1 MATNIQSTRLDFN
14 NIKARLKTYL
24 VSKPEFTDYDFEA
37 SGINNILDVLAYNT
51 HFNGLTAN
59 FALNE
64 SFLNTAQL
72 RSSVV
77 SHAETLG
84 YTPRSISSSVAY
96 TTLSLNLSSVA
107 NRPSTISLP
116 RYTSF
121 TSTVADVSYTFRT
134 IANYTATDDGTGIYN
149 FKTAADS
156 TSIPIYQGTTKTKT
170 FFVGDTT
177 DRQLYVI
184 PDNTIDTKTI
194 VVNVYDSSTS
204 STFDTYTLLD
214 TATSVSAD
222 TMYYA
227 IHEAP
232 NTFYEIHFS
241 DGITFGKAPIAGN
254 KISVEY
260 LSTVG
265 PLANGGSTFTPV
277 STVTVNSVAY
287 TLNVTTVS
295 NSASGADK
303 QSLESIRLNAPIS
316 FATQQRLVTAD
327 DYKALIIKNYSVVS
341 DAVAWGGQD
350 NVPVEYGKVFVSI
363 KYVDD
368 TAEAT
373 KTATQESITA
383 NLVNKLGIMSIT
395 AEYVEP
401 IITYITTKTTFRYN
415 TDATGFTTNAL
426 SDKIQTVINTYFTSN
441 LKVFGKTF
449 RRSNLLSLIDDVDP
463 GVMNS
468 KIDIELS
475 QRITPI
481 LGTSQAHTVT
491 FPVSLAPADDVN
503 RIITSSQFN
512 YDSVLCT
519 IKNKLN
525 STTLQVVDN
534 ANNIKLDNVG
544 SFDADTGIVS
554 LVGLT
559 ANSIPGATYIKIK
572 AVPANQST
580 ITPLR
585 NYVLDNDISTSY
597 VTGIAES

>member
-96 TTLSLNLSSVA
+96 VNLSLDLSGVA
-107 NRPSTISLP
+107 NRPSTISIP
-116 RYTSF
+116 RFTSF
-121 TSTVADVSYTFRT
+121 TSTVADVSRTFRT
-134 IANYTATDDGTGIYN
+134 IANYVATDDGLGTYTVL
-149 FKTAADS
+149 TAEGS
-156 TSIPIYQGTTKTKT
+156 ESIPIYQGTERTKT
-170 FFVGDTT
+170 FFVGDVT

-194 VVNVYDSSTS
+194 DVKVYDSPTS
-204 STFDTYTLLD
+204 STYTNYTLLD
-214 TATSVSAD
+214 TATSVTAD
-222 TMYYA
+222 STYYA

-232 NTFYEIHFS
+232 NTFYELHFS
-241 DGITFGKAPIAGN
+241 DGVTFGKSPAAGN
-254 KISVEY
+254 KIVVTY

-265 PLANGGSTFTPV
+265 PLGNGGNTFTPV
-277 STVTVNSVAY
+277 SPVNVNSVNYDIA
-287 TLNVTTVS
+287 VTTVS

-303 QSLESIRLNAPIS
+303 QSIESIRQNAPIS

-341 DAVAWGGQD
+341 DAIAWGGQD
-350 NVPVEYGKVFVSI
+350 NVPPEYGKVFISI

-368 TAEAT
+368 TAPET

-383 NLVNKLGIMSIT
+383 NLTNKLGIMSIDS
-395 AEYVEP
+395 EYVEP
-401 IITYITTKTTFRYN
+401 TTTFITTSTQFRMN
-415 TDATGFTTNAL
+415 PDATGFTKNAL
-426 SDKIQTVINTYFTSN
+426 STSIQTVINDYFVAN
-441 LKVFGKTF
+441 LKVFGKSF
-449 RRSNLLSLIDDVDP
+449 RRSNLLSLIDAIDP
-463 GVMNS
+463 GILNS
-468 KIDIELS
+468 KIDVTMS

-481 LGTSQAHTVT
+481 LGTSQAHTII
-491 FPVSLAPADDVN
+491 FPVSLQAADDVN
-503 RIITSSQFN
+503 FTITSSGFYIN
-512 YDSVLCT
+512 SVLCS
-519 IKNKLN
+519 IKNLLG
-525 STTLQVVDN
+525 STTLQVIDDTGTAVVD
-534 ANNIKLDNVG
+534 DVG
-544 SFDADTGIVS
+544 SFDASGTVS
-554 LVGLT
+554 LTGLIID
-559 ANSIPGATYIKIK
+559 SIPGGTYIKIQ

-585 NYVLDNDISTSY
+585 NYIIDNDISTSS
-597 VTGIAES
+597 VTGIIES

>member
-1 MATNIQSTRLDFN
+1 MATNIQSSRLDFN
-14 NIKARLKTYL
+14 NIKDRLRTFLKA
-24 VSKPEFTDYDFEA
+24 KPEFTDYDFEA
-37 SGINNILDVLAYNT
+37 SGLDNILDVLAYNT

-64 SFLNTAQL
+64 SFLNTSQL

-84 YTPRSISSSVAY
+84 YTPRSISASIAY
-96 TTLSLNLSSVA
+96 VNLTLIVTA
-107 NRPSTISLP
+107 DQRPSTISIP
-116 RYTSF
+116 AFTSF
-121 TSTVADVSYTFRT
+121 TSSVAGVSRTFRT
-134 IANYTATDDGTGIYN
+134 ISSHTATDDNGVYDFIADDGT
-149 FKTAADS
+149 K
-156 TSIPIYQGTTKTKT
+156 SIPIYQGTVKTKT
-170 FFVGDTT
+170 FFVGDAT

-194 VVNVYDSSTS
+194 SVAVYDSPTS
-204 STFDTYTLLD
+204 STFETYTLLD
-214 TATSVSAD
+214 TATSVSAE
-222 TMYYA
+222 TMYYS

-232 NTFYEIHFS
+232 NGFYEIHFS
-241 DGITFGKAPIAGN
+241 DGVTFGRAPIPGN
-254 KISVEY
+254 KIVINY
-260 LSTVG
+260 LSTIG
-265 PLANGGSTFTPV
+265 AEGNGGVAFNPTDTI
-277 STVTVNSVAY
+277 TVDGSAY
-287 TLNVTTVS
+287 TLGVTTVS

-341 DAVAWGGQD
+341 DAIAWGGQD
-350 NVPVEYGKVFVSI
+350 NNPVEYGKVFISI

-368 TAEAT
+368 PPTAEAT
-373 KTATQESITA
+373 KTATQENITA

-401 IITYITTKTTFRYN
+401 IITYITTKTTFRFN
-415 TDATGFTTNAL
+415 ADATGFTTNAL

-441 LKVFGKTF
+441 LSVFGKTF

-481 LGTSQAHTVT
+481 LGTSQSHTVT

-534 ANNIKLDNVG
+534 AGNIKLDNVG
-544 SFDADTGIVS
+544 SFDASTGIVS

-559 ANSIPGATYIKIK
+559 ANSIPGATYIKIQ

-585 NYVLDNDISTSY
+585 NYVLDNDISTSF
-597 VTGIAES
+597 VTGIAE